1 MGGDQVEENY
11 RIYEEKHREQAERD
25 HPGKTVLMH
34 DGKIIDIL
42 EDQGTA
48 YQTGLE
54 RFGLGEF
61 SLIVIGE
68 KPVHMGA
75 LTVNLG

>member
-1 MGGDQVEENY
+1 
-11 RIYEEKHREQAERD
+11 
-25 HPGKTVLMH
+25 MH

-61 SLIVIGE
+61 SLIVVGE